1 MRKFSTM
8 WSEASRDRFS
18 NRCHLSSGSSEE
30 VWQQRLECSCSR
42 GGDLPTSSSC
52 SLLSFFADFLRSA
65 SSRWAWIS
73 DRRSAGGVA
82 FEGISEKCHVRFH
95 RATRRARL
103 SQGRA
108 CDLMV
113 IVRCS
118 HFRHCRPFWFLSQ
131 FDLCFEVV
139 GSHTLNFRSFEP
151 DLFAVPRIDTIEPS
165 CFLFGL
171 LCRSEPAV
179 HPCSPEGF
187 CFLPAR
193 ETWLS
198 HCIGRIYRAWS
209 IYLKSKS
216 WFRSGSAGRR

>member
-1 MRKFSTM
+1 MLHKDLHKVAAVGIWELLVRKFSTM

-95 RATRRARL
+95 RASRARL

-108 CDLMV
+108 RL
-113 IVRCS
+113 VRCS
-118 HFRHCRPFWFLSQ
+118 SDRHHRASSSPPVFFLGCFAAASPPFILAAR
-131 FDLCFEVV
+131 
-139 GSHTLNFRSFEP
+139 RSFASCLPERRGC
-151 DLFAVPRIDTIEPS
+151 RI
-165 CFLFGL
+165 
-171 LCRSEPAV
+171 A
-179 HPCSPEGF
+179 
-187 CFLPAR
+187 
-193 ETWLS
+193 
-198 HCIGRIYRAWS
+198 
-209 IYLKSKS
+209 
-216 WFRSGSAGRR
+216 SAASTELGAFI